1 MLLDS
6 YVEQGLYNF
15 SKKKNFKDFPHNF
28 PGLRLVF
35 PGFQISPK
43 TLSFPRFQD
52 QFS

>member
-15 SKKKNFKDFPHNF
+15 LKKKNFKDFPLNF
-28 PGLRLVF
+28 PGLRLAL